1 MQEFNKEN
9 SVEIGSSKA
18 LTMSERAD
26 KKFQDDPEAQKKEAE
41 EALENPISEYF
52 ANMHPEVLKKA
63 QERHY
68 LTDQI

>member
-1 MQEFNKEN
+1 
-9 SVEIGSSKA
+9 
-18 LTMSERAD
+18 MSERAD